1 MDTDKT
7 NNNNK
12 DKSEFL
18 KFIKTK
24 KAKLL
29 NEPIYYEDDDF
40 DKKNPFKL
48 LAKENKVFLKI
59 KYFFKILNFKFL
71 KKYFI

>member
-1 MDTDKT
+1 MDTEKS
-7 NNNNK
+7 N
-12 DKSEFL
+12 KSEFL

-29 NEPIYYEDDDF
+29 NEPVYYEDEDF

-48 LAKENKVFLKI
+48 LAKGNKV
-59 KYFFKILNFKFL
+59 KFH
-71 KKYFI
+71 